1 MRIRTQILWVPSTT
15 ILTNSTLRY
24 YTSGYQSG
32 LADGIT
38 SGRLEGRLFGL
49 EKGFEKYHTLG
60 KIHGRTI
67 IWSARQNSTAASTS
81 TNIEATGH
89 VNDRLPIVNPRHVR
103 HIGALKDLMENPP
116 IRNEEDDVEEV
127 DDRIRRGRA
136 KVKILAIALGEDGLD
151 GSGDGSEVS
160 GNAKRE
166 DDEIE
171 DVRGLK

>member
-1 MRIRTQILWVPSTT
+1 
-15 ILTNSTLRY
+15 
-24 YTSGYQSG
+24 
-32 LADGIT
+32 
-38 SGRLEGRLFGL
+38 L

-67 IWSARQNSTAASTS
+67 VWSARQNSTATSTS
-81 TNIEATGH
+81 ANTAATGS
-89 VNDRLPIVNPRHVR
+89 VDDKLRIVNPRHVR
-103 HIGALKDLMENPP
+103 HIEALKDLMENPP

-136 KVKILAIALGEDGLD
+136 KVKILAIALGEDGLE

-160 GNAKRE
+160 GSVKRE

-171 DVRGLK
+171 DIRGLK